1 MEANTV
7 HEQQSPVP
15 TERNQPH
22 TKRYRQNL
30 ARQNFKLAQKNANPL
45 EEMVEGEEPKAT
57 VSEGQLLKDDQE
69 RSRLERGLLFDTV
82 IRIRGIPSDFLEEI
96 KKQFRKK
103 QKLPDSPQERHEDD
117 QSRRIA
123 VFELIRIREQSGIE
137 PPNEASI
144 WRDENINVTD
154 ELNRKFG
161 KDHFSMTILPL
172 KLMNWP
178 IPLLKLL

>member
-30 ARQNFKLAQKNANPL
+30 ARNNFKLAQQNANL
-45 EEMVEGEEPKAT
+45 QGGTVQGEEPKAT
-57 VSEGQLLKDDQE
+57 VTDDQLLKDDQE

-82 IRIRGIPSDFLEEI
+82 SRIRGIPSDFLEEI

-103 QKLPDSPQERHEDD
+103 QKLPDSPQESHEDD
-117 QSRRIA
+117 QSRRMA
-123 VFELIRIREQSGIE
+123 VFELIRIREQAGID
-137 PPNEASI
+137 PPNEVSI
-144 WRDENINVTD
+144 WRDENLDVTN

-161 KDHFSMTILPL
+161 KEYFSMTILPL